1 MEESNAAGRGGWLTR
16 VSAGQRRR
24 WVAFVEATE
33 KQLYGW
39 TFQQLK
45 HPEDAHDVT
54 QEAFLRFYTSEK
66 GFQTEAHA
74 RNWLYRVAANLIA
87 DRGRE
92 RRRHPRLSLDRL
104 KETSAVEIPDPAG
117 EEPINLLERAEEDQ
131 ARAGRLQQALARL
144 PGHYRVVLFLR
155 YYLSLKRGDIAGIL
169 GIKEQDV
176 SNRLHRG
183 LEKLRAFLGGV
194 RV

>member
-1 MEESNAAGRGGWLTR
+1 MEDSKEAGRGGWLTR
-16 VSAGQRRR
+16 VSPEQRQQ
-24 WVAFVEATE
+24 WVAFVETTE
-33 KQLYGW
+33 RPLYGW
-39 TFQQLK
+39 TCQQLK
-45 HPEDAHDVT
+45 HPEDARDVV
-54 QEAFLRFYTSEK
+54 QEAFLRFYRSEK

-87 DRGRE
+87 DRGRD

-104 KETSAVEIPDPAG
+104 KDASAVEIPDPSG
-117 EEPINLLERAEEDQ
+117 DEPVNLLEREEEDQ
-131 ARAGRLQQALARL
+131 ARTSNVRQALDRL

-155 YYLSLKRGDIAGIL
+155 YYMSLKRGEIAGIL

-183 LEKLRAFLGGV
+183 LEKLREFLGGV